1 MAINFKKLLLGLV
14 IFTFYFSAL
23 GLLTTLKANPSCSD
37 YTNADGAITYTD
49 NTSGVFSACLIT
61 PQSMTIDLHF
71 IGLCKEQPTIANFRT
86 VCSSLFTSTTGE
98 TKTISTTT
106 SANLM
111 NDVTLDE
118 GTYTHAAILIKN
130 ALSYSAKI
138 KFSPA
143 RTGKTGTGEWCWSLD
158 GNTGTVNT
166 AVGSQATWI
175 AECGAAAPSS
185 FGSNSSSPNAIFSV
199 ASGNRYDNFETGTTA
214 STSWTVYLLKA
225 DETLN
230 TGTAGNYASF
240 GTASYFLGIQQFN
253 TAVSITPR
261 TSNLDVGFRLED
273 TFRVETVE
281 NAGTHYIPQFGMGG
295 FEFKVLTSE

>member
-1 MAINFKKLLLGLV
+1 MSVFNLHQGVVAGTAAAGGGDVFDSTLIGNSVWLDGSSDQLEMAK
-14 IFTFYFSAL
+14 
-23 GLLTTLKANPSCSD
+23 
-37 YTNADGAITYTD
+37 
-49 NTSGVFSACLIT
+49 TSGGSASSKFTVSCWVQRNEFTEGTFTGIFGHFFS
-61 PQSMTIDLHF
+61 S
-71 IGLCKEQPTIANFRT
+71 N
-86 VCSSLFTSTTGE
+86 TGE
-98 TKTISTTT
+98 SKTISTTT

-166 AVGSQATWI
+166 AVASQATWI
-175 AECGAAAPSS
+175 AECGEVAPSS

-199 ASGNRYDNFETGTTA
+199 ASGNQYDNFETGTTA